1 MVWSVLAYGVYKDTE
16 AFDAKKL
23 LSSGASVMYD
33 DQVKYFYTYG
43 SEENGTRENI
53 TYEDLPQVLV
63 DAVVAAEDSRF
74 FEHNGFDLPRIVK
87 AALSNLKAGD
97 ITGGGSTITQQLI
110 KKHIS
115 LMLKELTRVNL
126 VKLFLLSKRIKL

>member
-1 MVWSVLAYGVYKDTE
+1 MVSYKDTE
-16 AFDAKKL
+16 TFDAKKL

-33 DQVKYFYTYG
+33 DQGQVLYTYG

-74 FEHNGFDLPRIVK
+74 FEHNGFDLPRIAK
-87 AALSNLKAGD
+87 AAMSNLVAG
-97 ITGGGSTITQQLI
+97 
-110 KKHIS
+110 
-115 LMLKELTRVNL
+115 RY
-126 VKLFLLSKRIKL
+126 

>member
-1 MVWSVLAYGVYKDTE
+1 MPANKITKQFNKKRIIITCIIIFSLLVVGGIGFLGYGIYKDTE

-33 DQVKYFYTYG
+33 KNGEAMYTYG

-74 FEHNGFDLPRIVK
+74 FEHDG
-87 AALSNLKAGD
+87 LS
-97 ITGGGSTITQQLI
+97 LI
-110 KKHIS
+110 HI
-115 LMLKELTRVNL
+115 
-126 VKLFLLSKRIKL
+126 